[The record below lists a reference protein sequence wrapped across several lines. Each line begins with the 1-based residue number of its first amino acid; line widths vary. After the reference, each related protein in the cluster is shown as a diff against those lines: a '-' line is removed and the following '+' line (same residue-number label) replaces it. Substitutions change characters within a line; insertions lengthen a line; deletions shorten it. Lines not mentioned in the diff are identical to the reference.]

1 LHKQVEDFTGIG
13 VLAVGMFE
21 IEVEVFLDIE
31 TFVLDLPAQAAALV
45 GQQVDI
51 AGSEAEV
58 GQPLVVQRIDLSLG
72 LWPSFG
78 TFDQVEGMG
87 VVISVGVGQ
96 IFRPGL
102 LLNDLA
108 VLAKPNLLMIVRQM
122 GQSGGIAK
130 VHIG

>member
-1 LHKQVEDFTGIG
+1 
-13 VLAVGMFE
+13 MFE
-21 IEVEVFLDIE
+21 IEAEVLLDIE
-31 TFVLDLPAQAAALV
+31 TFVLDLPAQGAALV
-45 GQQVDI
+45 GQEVDI

-58 GQPLVVQRIDLSLG
+58 GQPLVMQRIELSLG

-96 IFRPGL
+96 IFRLGI

-122 GQSGGIAK
+122 GQRGGITT